1 MSNMTDRRKY
11 KKEDGIEKVIALYK
25 YIKDVTALR
34 QKTILN
40 IKSYDWT
47 YDFSQIPKDAENI
60 EVFYRDRVEEDIVDS
75 NKALLRVHK
84 PEFTLCPEPDE
95 KIREWLLDGWD
106 AFENGITCYQA
117 IRRDKSTGAILEKI
131 EEMEEVEEEEESEA
145 GILTLDDLFGE
156 KDSVSGQ
163 KSHEK
168 EKSENGLG
176 LEENRKETIEEGQNG
191 EEKQSTENSED
202 EQSKEGE
209 EEGEIIEFFL
219 ENNHRVNAYV
229 AWIRE
234 REEWVK
240 KQIIIAK
247 TRQLFTKLYQL
258 HIELERD
265 SQTIE
270 MVVANGFLQDK
281 EKKEVNHPIL
291 TRRVKTMFYSKEN
304 VICIE
309 DTDVESEIYAAVLQ
323 EIDGVNWDAVSVSLD
338 DLEENDYHPLDRKD
352 TPQFLEE
359 FAHQLSAQ
367 SLFSMNANVKNWE
380 KENRFLIYWNPTF
393 LVRKRVDGTRKAV
406 DHIIENLEKVGA
418 VPSHL
423 TDIVRGGRIELQAR
437 NMEESVEEQLAAV
450 GGESVDIL
458 LSKEANKEQLEIA
471 RRIELYNAVLVQGPP
486 GTGKTHTIANLMG
499 HFLAQGKTI
508 LVTSHTKK
516 ALNVLKE
523 KVASGIEGL
532 CVSVLDDSREDM
544 EKSIDA
550 ITDYMSKYTSFEL
563 EKKKEEI
570 ARQREQVIKDL
581 AAVRR
586 KIFEAIHK
594 EYTEIEWRGEH
605 VSILNAAKFV
615 SEHRED
621 LSYIPGETELCHE
634 LPLQR
639 EEISRLYESNG
650 EISLFDEK
658 ELVYDLPKPSEL
670 LSPLEFENV
679 YERRREAKRQLEELE
694 IQREWKISY
703 REEELFFET
712 EFAKFSMPL
721 PRQEDLDNLNNQIKK
736 FGQIEEW
743 MKYAAVDGRKGG
755 AYKRRWETLIEQIK
769 ETCNIAETL
778 IAEQFGKEIQFEHE
792 DNKSEYIPI
801 LEKLREVFERKGK
814 VTGLDIFFNR
824 NFNIVLS
831 EIKINGETI
840 QSKEDCDV
848 VLNSMKVAKE
858 REKCARYWNELL
870 SAHEVPAFF
879 LLDSLEPE
887 RIASKWIPEIAYYIS
902 WYEKEY
908 AALLS
913 NMDRAN
919 FQADIVFGV
928 TTLDSEL
935 DEMNRILTAIKN
947 VIPFM
952 SRACQIGIEMRQ
964 EEALLE
970 KNETI
975 LQAKKRG
982 GSQVCRELF
991 YAMRQENMLAYA
1003 DSFSKL
1009 EEVYDKYAI
1018 ERERKQL
1025 LRKLELSAPDWAKAI
1040 SERVG
1045 VHGQSVV
1052 PEKIEEAWKWKQYKK
1067 IIDTVVKMPFRQL
1080 QEESMR
1086 LSKKYREVTEKY
1098 AQVLAWYHLLQKTE
1112 CDIDMKQALQGWKQ
1126 TVKKIGKG
1134 TGKNASRLKA
1144 EARKLMAKC
1153 QRAVPG
1159 WIMPMNR
1166 ALESLDPRVNCFDV
1180 VIVDEASQSD
1190 LSALAIAYMAKKLII
1205 VGDDKQVSPMGVGVE
1220 IDKMNYLEQV
1230 YLDDVIPNA
1239 HLYNAKT
1246 SLYDIAATTFPSLM
1260 LREHFRSVP
1269 EIIGFSNKLS
1279 YDYKIKPLR
1288 DASSSKLLP
1297 AIVDYRVEDGQ
1308 RNGRLK
1314 ENKKEAEHITAL
1326 LMACMEQ
1333 PEYEE
1338 KTFGIISLLGDL
1350 QAKKIQSLIF
1360 KYIDAKEIESRKI
1373 LCGNASNF
1381 QGDERDVIFLS
1392 MVDSNDK
1399 DTPLA
1404 LQGYGVEDAT
1414 KKRYNVATS
1423 RARDQLW
1430 VVNSLDAAKDLK
1442 AGDMRKMLLDY
1453 AKNPSAFAQM
1463 EEEIEKK
1470 SESPFEEAVA
1480 KALVARGYH
1489 IRQQWEVGAYRLDI
1503 VVICEKRKIA
1513 LECDG
1518 ERYHSSEAQIRADME
1533 RQTILERIGWQFIR
1547 VRGSEFFSDEEKA
1560 MEHICEEL
1568 EKHGIYPEQMEEEEN
1583 REEKREETKPELL
1596 SRVKKRAAEILE
1608 GFCEK
1613 SEIDFSTVR
1622 FALEEKSL

>member
-1 MSNMTDRRKY
+1 
-11 KKEDGIEKVIALYK
+11 
-25 YIKDVTALR
+25 
-34 QKTILN
+34 
-40 IKSYDWT
+40 
-47 YDFSQIPKDAENI
+47 
-60 EVFYRDRVEEDIVDS
+60 
-75 NKALLRVHK
+75 
-84 PEFTLCPEPDE
+84 
-95 KIREWLLDGWD
+95 
-106 AFENGITCYQA
+106 
-117 IRRDKSTGAILEKI
+117 
-131 EEMEEVEEEEESEA
+131 
-145 GILTLDDLFGE
+145 
-156 KDSVSGQ
+156 
-163 KSHEK
+163 
-168 EKSENGLG
+168 
-176 LEENRKETIEEGQNG
+176 
-191 EEKQSTENSED
+191 
-202 EQSKEGE
+202 
-209 EEGEIIEFFL
+209 
-219 ENNHRVNAYV
+219 
-229 AWIRE
+229 
-234 REEWVK
+234 
-240 KQIIIAK
+240 
-247 TRQLFTKLYQL
+247 
-258 HIELERD
+258 
-265 SQTIE
+265 
-270 MVVANGFLQDK
+270 
-281 EKKEVNHPIL
+281 
-291 TRRVKTMFYSKEN
+291 
-304 VICIE
+304 
-309 DTDVESEIYAAVLQ
+309 
-323 EIDGVNWDAVSVSLD
+323 
-338 DLEENDYHPLDRKD
+338 
-352 TPQFLEE
+352 
-359 FAHQLSAQ
+359 
-367 SLFSMNANVKNWE
+367 
-380 KENRFLIYWNPTF
+380 
-393 LVRKRVDGTRKAV
+393 
-406 DHIIENLEKVGA
+406 
-418 VPSHL
+418 
-423 TDIVRGGRIELQAR
+423 
-437 NMEESVEEQLAAV
+437 
-450 GGESVDIL
+450 
-458 LSKEANKEQLEIA
+458 
-471 RRIELYNAVLVQGPP
+471 
-486 GTGKTHTIANLMG
+486 
-499 HFLAQGKTI
+499 
-508 LVTSHTKK
+508 
-516 ALNVLKE
+516 
-523 KVASGIEGL
+523 
-532 CVSVLDDSREDM
+532 
-544 EKSIDA
+544 
-550 ITDYMSKYTSFEL
+550 
-563 EKKKEEI
+563 
-570 ARQREQVIKDL
+570 
-581 AAVRR
+581 
-586 KIFEAIHK
+586 
-594 EYTEIEWRGEH
+594 
-605 VSILNAAKFV
+605 
-615 SEHRED
+615 
-621 LSYIPGETELCHE
+621 
-634 LPLQR
+634 
-639 EEISRLYESNG
+639 
-650 EISLFDEK
+650 
-658 ELVYDLPKPSEL
+658 
-670 LSPLEFENV
+670 
-679 YERRREAKRQLEELE
+679 
-694 IQREWKISY
+694 
-703 REEELFFET
+703 
-712 EFAKFSMPL
+712 
-721 PRQEDLDNLNNQIKK
+721 
-736 FGQIEEW
+736 
-743 MKYAAVDGRKGG
+743 
-755 AYKRRWETLIEQIK
+755 
-769 ETCNIAETL
+769 
-778 IAEQFGKEIQFEHE
+778 
-792 DNKSEYIPI
+792 
-801 LEKLREVFERKGK
+801 
-814 VTGLDIFFNR
+814 
-824 NFNIVLS
+824 
-831 EIKINGETI
+831 
-840 QSKEDCDV
+840 
-848 VLNSMKVAKE
+848 
-858 REKCARYWNELL
+858 
-870 SAHEVPAFF
+870 
-879 LLDSLEPE
+879 
-887 RIASKWIPEIAYYIS
+887 
-902 WYEKEY
+902 
-908 AALLS
+908 
-913 NMDRAN
+913 MDRAN

-1134 TGKNASRLKA
+1134 TGKNAPRLKA

-1180 VIVDEASQSD
+1180 VIGDEASQSD

-1568 EKHGIYPEQMEEEEN
+1568 EKHGIYPEQMEEEKN
-1583 REEKREETKPELL
+1583 SKETKQETELL

-1622 FALEEKSL
+1622 FALEEKSLQGSDVF